1 MKFRYKVLFSNIILL
16 SVAIGIVGY
25 MMIDK
30 SFTLSLD
37 GQIKNAVEENNMLQS
52 LVEYNLLSMS
62 NQNSGSIEFE
72 EIGRDAMLNMSA
84 TNSSIMIVYN
94 DVIMYCNDEET
105 AGYPPSLWQNTNIG
119 KKGYVLTR
127 ENNRSYIIT
136 SSSSSFLDNTLNIIN
151 KRDITETYMLIDRQ
165 ANYFRILLVF
175 VLIICSVIMYVISML
190 LTKPLEHLN
199 SVSKSFGERNYTAR
213 AKVLSS
219 DEVGMLAET
228 YNEMAQSVS
237 DHVDELKDMME
248 RHEQFVADFTHEIKT
263 PMTTIIGYADTIR
276 SKELSRETQI
286 MAASYIFKEGKRLET
301 MSHKLF
307 DFIHTKND
315 IIDLSPVSSLLLAK
329 TAAESV
335 LPGYEKNNLSLEVN
349 VEPCLIMG
357 DLSLLCSAFINL
369 LDNARKA
376 SASDSKVILS
386 GQITSDGYVFTVQ
399 DFGIGISKEHLAKIC
414 DEFYMVDKSRSR
426 SEGGAGLGL
435 SLAAAIF
442 EKHSACFHIESTP
455 GEGTSMS
462 VIFKIHAAIEEDEM
476 ADVPNGGDI
485 S

>member
-16 SVAIGIVGY
+16 SLAIGIVGY

-30 SFTLSLD
+30 SFTLSLES
-37 GQIKNAVEENNMLQS
+37 QIKNAIEENNMLQS
-52 LVEYNLLSMS
+52 LVEYNLLSLS
-62 NQNSGSIEFE
+62 NQNSNNIDFE
-72 EIGRDAMLNMSA
+72 EVGRDAMLNISA
-84 TNSSIMIVYN
+84 NNSSVMIVYN

-119 KKGYVLTR
+119 KKGYVLTM
-127 ENNRSYIIT
+127 ENDRSYVIT
-136 SSSSSFLDNTLNIIN
+136 TSSSSFLDKTLNIIN
-151 KRDITETYMLIDRQ
+151 KRDITETYMLIDKQ

-175 VLIICSVIMYVISML
+175 VLITCSVIMYIISML

-213 AKVLSS
+213 ARVLSH

-237 DHVDELKDMME
+237 EHVDELKDMME

-263 PMTTIIGYADTIR
+263 PMTTFIGYADTIR

-315 IIDLSPVSSLLLAK
+315 IIDLSPVSSQLLAK
-329 TAAESV
+329 SSVESV
-335 LPGYEKNNLSLEVN
+335 LPGYEKNNLSLDVN

-357 DLSLLCSAFINL
+357 DLTLLCSAFINL
-369 LDNARKA
+369 LVNARKA
-376 SASDSKVILS
+376 SASGSRVILS
-386 GQITSDGYVFTVQ
+386 GRITPDGYVFTVQ
-399 DFGIGISKEHLAKIC
+399 DFGIGISKEHLTKIC

-435 SLAAAIF
+435 SLATAIF
-442 EKHSACFHIESTP
+442 EKHGADFHIESTL
-455 GEGTSMS
+455 GKGTSMS
-462 VIFKIHAAIEEDEM
+462 VIFKIHDESKSGM
-476 ADVPNGGDI
+476 ADLFEGGKI
-485 S
+485 L